1 MAGPETNN
9 NNQYDFIL
17 NPEQPKSSEGIFGPD
32 SSKATK
38 IALVIVG
45 AILLIILIAVFM
57 NLLTRGSKQAT
68 NRLLGIAQE
77 QAEISR
83 VAAIGIK
90 NARTDPTQGYANSVK
105 LTIDT
110 SQQDILAL
118 LRKRGVKVEAKILNK
133 KQNQKT
139 DKQLEDARLTNRFD
153 DVFSQII
160 HSQVASY
167 RSHLEAAYKDTTSTS
182 EKDTL
187 KRNIASA
194 DILLGKQLK
203 QPSQSNTNTSES
215 KTSPAN

>member
-17 NPEQPKSSEGIFGPD
+17 NPEQPKSNEGIFGPD

-110 SQQDILAL
+110 SQKDILAL
-118 LRKRGVKVEAKILNK
+118 LSKRGVKVEAKILNK

-153 DVFSQII
+153 DVFSQIV
-160 HSQVASY
+160 HSQVANY

-215 KTSPAN
+215 TTSPAN